1 MFLTLPVAG
10 SFWSS
15 CLVKGQSPF
24 LYGIKEDLPCL
35 NEVPVGQMLL
45 GVIRVG
51 GAGPVHQVEVDI
63 VQAKALKGRIN
74 ALRNA
79 VVPGVIE
86 LGCNPDLIAGDTGI
100 SNTRTD
106 LSFVAV
112 RKSTKSNISKI
123 VNQVCGSSCN
133 SRVDVTITHQQSILN
148 GLADLIGPGLP
159 GAQANG
165 RDLSARVKGIGLPMA
180 RNQCLVC

>member
-1 MFLTLPVAG
+1 NSIWFTAGTILQVGSFKSFSRFLIPKLETPMFLTLPVAG

-15 CLVKGQSPF
+15 CLVEGQSPF

-74 ALRNA
+74 ALR
-79 VVPGVIE
+79 
-86 LGCNPDLIAGDTGI
+86 
-100 SNTRTD
+100 
-106 LSFVAV
+106 
-112 RKSTKSNISKI
+112 
-123 VNQVCGSSCN
+123 
-133 SRVDVTITHQQSILN
+133 
-148 GLADLIGPGLP
+148 
-159 GAQANG
+159 
-165 RDLSARVKGIGLPMA
+165 
-180 RNQCLVC
+180 